1 MEMKIGVIGAGSW
14 GTTLADLLAKNGK
27 NVTLWAHE
35 SDLVE
40 RMRQTRNNDIYLSG
54 FTLDKKLSFSDDLI
68 EAVSGKDVLL
78 MVSPS
83 QVMRSVVLQAIPHI
97 ATGTLLVSAAKGIE
111 NNTLMTMSEMFAEVL
126 PAEKQIRTAFLSGP
140 TFAREVAAEM
150 PTALAVASE
159 SPETAREVQNI
170 FSCPYF
176 RFYRQDDVIGV
187 ELGGSLK
194 NVMALAA
201 GITDGLGYGYNTR
214 AALITRGLV
223 EMSRIGAAMG
233 AKESTFYGLAGMGD
247 LVLTCTGDLS
257 RNRSVGLELGRGRKL
272 TEILLGMKMV
282 AEGVKT
288 TLSAYQ
294 LAQKLGVDAP
304 IIEQM
309 YLILNK
315 DKDPRLAVSDLMQRE
330 LKAENG

>member
-1 MEMKIGVIGAGSW
+1 
-14 GTTLADLLAKNGK
+14 
-27 NVTLWAHE
+27 
-35 SDLVE
+35 
-40 RMRQTRNNDIYLSG
+40 
-54 FTLDKKLSFSDDLI
+54 
-68 EAVSGKDVLL
+68 
-78 MVSPS
+78 
-83 QVMRSVVLQAIPHI
+83 
-97 ATGTLLVSAAKGIE
+97 
-111 NNTLMTMSEMFAEVL
+111 
-126 PAEKQIRTAFLSGP
+126 
-140 TFAREVAAEM
+140 
-150 PTALAVASE
+150 
-159 SPETAREVQNI
+159 
-170 FSCPYF
+170 
-176 RFYRQDDVIGV
+176 V

-233 AKESTFYGLAGMGD
+233 ARESTFYGLAGMGD

-294 LAQKLGVDAP
+294 LAQKLQVDAP
-304 IIEQM
+304 IVEQM